1 MLNVLI
7 VDDEKIVRKGLVT
20 FIPWKQFGMNV
31 VGEANNGENA
41 LKFLE
46 KNKVDLLFTDLSM
59 PVMSGVELMREVN
72 KKYPHIQMVVLTLH
86 QDFDYIQEALRLGA
100 IDYIAK
106 TELEKE
112 QFEDLLGRIVSLI
125 DTKKLKNQNQ
135 TQMEYSVVD
144 QVFVAYP
151 LTQHN
156 GECND
161 ETPSLQG
168 AIEVETDV
176 WYWTYQPEQIS
187 MSGSHY
193 AYFCIRDLKEL
204 DRKAVLKLIRSY
216 RRNGLFYDYD
226 PSETLQYVSE
236 HTIRTSS
243 SNDEYDLQ
251 EMKQKWLLSDWIY
264 DNYLFE
270 EMIGEIKRL
279 RLPSIRLTRL
289 FFSLTDEWNRLYGT
303 LLESSIIMKDSF
315 SHYYEFVAWLT
326 QTRTRIHESNVKP
339 QFSIEIQSSIA
350 KAKTMAQHTFNKPL
364 TAGEM
369 AKSVSMSLSYF
380 SQCFKQIVGQTY
392 TDYLRDIRMER
403 AKSYLLN
410 TTKTIQ
416 WIAEEV
422 GYNDEKYFSRLFKEH
437 IGMLPS
443 EYRLVITQE
452 KLK

>member
-7 VDDEKIVRKGLVT
+7 VDDEKIVRRGLVT

-59 PVMSGVELMREVN
+59 PVMSGIELMREVN

-125 DTKKLKNQNQ
+125 DTKKVKEQNHSQ
-135 TQMEYSVVD
+135 FEYGIVD
-144 QVFVAYP
+144 QVFVAYR
-151 LTQHN
+151 LTQPN
-156 GECND
+156 EEYID
-161 ETPSLQG
+161 DKPSQQG
-168 AIEVETDV
+168 AIEVETGV
-176 WYWTYQPEQIS
+176 WYWTYQPESIIVSESQ
-187 MSGSHY
+187 Y
-193 AYFCIRDLKEL
+193 AYFCIQDLKEL
-204 DRKAVLKLIRSY
+204 DRKAILQLIRNY
-216 RRNGLFYDYD
+216 RRNGLFYDFN
-226 PSETLQYVSE
+226 PSETLQYISRN
-236 HTIRTSS
+236 TIRYTTS
-243 SNDEYDLQ
+243 DDDYDLQ
-251 EMKQKWLLSDWIY
+251 ELKQKWLLTDWIY
-264 DNYLFE
+264 ENHIFE
-270 EMIGEIKRL
+270 EMIQEIKGL

-303 LLESSIIMKDSF
+303 MLKDLIVMKDSF
-315 SHYYEFVAWLT
+315 SHYHEFIAWLI
-326 QTRTRIHESNVKP
+326 QTRTKIHESNVKP
-339 QFSIEIQSSIA
+339 QFSIEIQSSITKA
-350 KAKTMAQHTFNKPL
+350 KAMAQHSFNKPL

-369 AKSVSMSLSYF
+369 AKSVNMSLSYF

-392 TDYLRDIRMER
+392 TDYLRDIRMEK

-443 EYRLVITQE
+443 EYRQVIIQE

>member
-20 FIPWKQFGMNV
+20 FIPWNQFGMNV

-59 PVMSGVELMREVN
+59 PVMSGIELMREVN

-112 QFEDLLGRIVSLI
+112 QFEDLLGRIVALI
-125 DTKKLKNQNQ
+125 DTKKVKDQNQ
-135 TQMEYSVVD
+135 TQLEYGIVD
-144 QVFVAYP
+144 QVFVAYL
-151 LTQHN
+151 LTQYN
-156 GECND
+156 EEDTD
-161 ETPSLQG
+161 ERSSLQG
-168 AIEVETDV
+168 AIEVETGV
-176 WYWTYQPEQIS
+176 WYWTYRPEQMNDS
-187 MSGSHY
+187 ESQY
-193 AYFCIRDLKEL
+193 AYFCIQDLKEL
-204 DRKAVLKLIRSY
+204 DRKAIVQLIRNY
-216 RRNGLFYDYD
+216 RRNGLFYDYN
-226 PSETLQYVSE
+226 PSETLQYISRD
-236 HTIRTSS
+236 TIRHTTA
-243 SNDEYDLQ
+243 DDDYDLQ
-251 EMKQKWLLSDWIY
+251 ELKQKWLLTDWMY
-264 DNYLFE
+264 ENHLFE
-270 EMIGEIKRL
+270 EMIQEIKDL

-303 LLESSIIMKDSF
+303 MLESLIVMKDSF
-315 SHYYEFVAWLT
+315 SHYPEFVAWLT
-326 QTRTRIHESNVKP
+326 QTRTKIHESNVKP

-350 KAKTMAQHTFNKPL
+350 KAKAMAQHAFNKPL
-364 TAGEM
+364 TAGEI
-369 AKSVSMSLSYF
+369 AKNVSMSLSYF

-392 TDYLRDIRMER
+392 TDYLRDIRMEK
-403 AKSYLLN
+403 AKSYLSN

-443 EYRLVITQE
+443 EYRQVIIQG

>member
-7 VDDEKIVRKGLVT
+7 VDDEKIVRRGLVT

-59 PVMSGVELMREVN
+59 PVMSGIELMREVN

-125 DTKKLKNQNQ
+125 DTKKVKGQNQ
-135 TQMEYSVVD
+135 SQLEYGIVD
-144 QVFVAYP
+144 QVFVAYQ

-156 GECND
+156 EEFND
-161 ETPSLQG
+161 DIPSLQE
-168 AIEVETDV
+168 AIEVETGV
-176 WYWTYQPEQIS
+176 WYWTYQPEQMIVS
-187 MSGSHY
+187 ESRY
-193 AYFCIRDLKEL
+193 AYFWIQDLMEL
-204 DRKAVLKLIRSY
+204 DRKAILQLIRSF
-216 RRNGLFYDYD
+216 RRNGLFYDYN
-226 PSETLQYVSE
+226 PNETVQHISKSTIS
-236 HTIRTSS
+236 HTS
-243 SNDEYDLQ
+243 SNDDYDLQ
-251 EMKQKWLLSDWIY
+251 KLKQKWLLSDWIY
-264 DNYLFE
+264 DNYLFD
-270 EMIGEIKRL
+270 EMIKEIKQL

-289 FFSLTDEWNRLYGT
+289 FFSLTDEWNRVYGT
-303 LLESSIIMKDSF
+303 MLESLIVMKDSF
-315 SHYYEFVAWLT
+315 SHYNEFVSWLT
-326 QTRTRIHESNVKP
+326 QTRTKILESNVKP
-339 QFSIEIQSSIA
+339 QFSIEIQSSIV
-350 KAKTMAQHTFNKPL
+350 KAKTMAQHTVNKPL

-392 TDYLRDIRMER
+392 TDYLRDIRMEK
-403 AKSYLLN
+403 AKSYLSN

-443 EYRLVITQE
+443 EYRQVIIQE